1 MDPQTTQLF
10 INIAYDK
17 SKETESGAEKFAATQ
32 PSTMEETTDPRKLQ
46 LMLVSLMTMTVMKT
60 TLIQNKIVN
69 LVIMSFVEVLNS
81 DTTAIF

>member
-1 MDPQTTQLF
+1 
-10 INIAYDK
+10 
-17 SKETESGAEKFAATQ
+17 
-32 PSTMEETTDPRKLQ
+32 
-46 LMLVSLMTMTVMKT
+46 MTMTVMKT